1 MVLGEFLEEI
11 TIAEMNLISVSNL
24 LNNNIF
30 YIILLLMLK
39 RMYLYFSP
47 QSLRSHS

>member
-24 LNNNIF
+24 LNNF
-30 YIILLLMLK
+30 YLILSLMLK
-39 RMYLYFSP
+39 GMYLYFSP
-47 QSLRSHS
+47 QE